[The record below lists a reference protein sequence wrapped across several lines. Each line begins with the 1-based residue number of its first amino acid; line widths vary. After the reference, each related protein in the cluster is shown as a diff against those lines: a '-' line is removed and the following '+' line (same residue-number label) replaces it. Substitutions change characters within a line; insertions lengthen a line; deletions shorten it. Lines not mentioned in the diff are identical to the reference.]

1 MLIAKSG
8 EKHPTNM
15 SFATATTSDTMI
27 MSILILAIISVW
39 LVWCDAI
46 LMFSKVC

>member
-15 SFATATTSDTMI
+15 SFATATTSDTM
-27 MSILILAIISVW
+27 SILILAIISVW
-39 LVWCDAI
+39 LVWRDAI

>member
-15 SFATATTSDTMI
+15 SFATATTSDTMG
-27 MSILILAIISVW
+27 ILILAIISVW
-39 LVWCDAI
+39 LVWRDAI